1 MTRTVAHQ
9 VLRWMQA
16 HREEMVDFIKQ
27 LASIET
33 PTDVPGAQQPLLDLL
48 ARTLVELRYRV
59 RRIPGQQSG
68 GHLFARPSGRDKSKP
83 IQLLVGHCDTVW
95 ALGTIKEMPL
105 KIEQGKLFGP
115 GVYDMKTGLVQMIFA
130 IRALQELQLAMPV
143 IPVVFINS
151 DEELG
156 SRESSVYIQRL
167 ARLANRSLVL
177 EPSLGPSGR
186 LKTARK
192 GVGRFT
198 VTITGKAAHAGLNPE
213 QGASA
218 ILELSHVIQRL
229 FELNDAEK
237 GISVNVGTIDGGLR
251 ANVIAPTS
259 SATVDVRV
267 LTQRDAMAVERAIKQ
282 IRPKT
287 PGVSL
292 RIEGRIGRPP
302 LEKTLANR
310 GFWRIASDF
319 ARELDLELEEGTA
332 GGGSDG
338 NTTSL
343 YTATLDGLGAVG
355 DGAHARHEQ
364 IVLDKLP
371 ERSALL
377 GLLLLAP
384 PLDNAP

>member
-1 MTRTVAHQ
+1 MTQTVAHQ
-9 VLRWMQA
+9 VLCWMQG
-16 HREEMVDFIKQ
+16 HHQEMVDFIKQ
-27 LASIET
+27 LVSLET
-33 PTDVPGAQQPLLDLL
+33 PTDVPGSQQPVLDLL
-48 ARTLVELRYRV
+48 ARSFSDLHYRV
-59 RRIPGQQSG
+59 RRVPGKQSG
-68 GHLFARPSGRDKSKP
+68 GHLFARPIDRDKSKP
-83 IQLLVGHCDTVW
+83 VQLLLGHCDTVW
-95 ALGTIKEMPL
+95 AVGTIEQMPL
-105 KIEQGKLFGP
+105 KMEQGKLFGP
-115 GVYDMKTGLVQMIFA
+115 GVYDMKTGLAQMIFA
-130 IRALQELQLAMPV
+130 VRALQELQLEMSV
-143 IPVVFINS
+143 TPVVFINS

-156 SRESSVYIQRL
+156 SRESSVYIHRL
-167 ARLANRSLVL
+167 ARLANRSMVL

-198 VTITGKAAHAGLNPE
+198 VVATGKAAHAGLNPE

-218 ILELSHVIQRL
+218 ILELSHVIQKL

-237 GISVNVGTIDGGLR
+237 GITVNVGTIDGGLR

-267 LTQRDAMAVERAIKQ
+267 LTQQDAIAVERAIKQ
-282 IRPKT
+282 IQPIT

-292 RIEGRIGRPP
+292 QIEGRIGRPP
-302 LEKTLANR
+302 LEKTPANR
-310 GFWRIASDF
+310 GFWRMASDL
-319 ARELDLELEEGTA
+319 ARELDFELEQGTA

-355 DGAHARHEQ
+355 DGAHAPHEQ

-384 PLDNAP
+384 ALG